1 MQIHATADVD
11 SSASLGEDV
20 EIGAR
25 AYVGPGAVIGDHCS
39 IGRGS
44 YIAENTQLGE
54 NNILYP
60 YVVLGTPP
68 QDMKYHGEETRLVV
82 GDSNVFREFL
92 TINRGTA
99 NGEGETRI
107 GDRNFFMISSHV
119 GHDCI
124 VEDETI
130 MVNNVQLGGHCHVE
144 EGAKLMGAAAVNPF
158 VTVGK
163 MAYVGGMTRVVR
175 DVPPFMIMEGN
186 PAKVRGVNEIGLRRA
201 GYEQDK
207 IDRLAEVYKKIYR
220 TRELN
225 RSKIFER
232 IESRDE
238 TIEEVRYLVQF
249 LQRSLEGKHGRYR
262 ESLRGD

>member
-1 MQIHATADVD
+1 MQIHATAEVD

-25 AYVGPGAVIGDHCS
+25 AYVGPGATIGDKCS

-44 YIAENTQLGE
+44 YIAENTHLGE
-54 NNILYP
+54 NNKLYP
-60 YVVLGTPP
+60 YVILGTPP
-68 QDMKYHGEETRLVV
+68 QDMKYHGEKTRLVV
-82 GDSNVFREFL
+82 GDSNVFREYV
-92 TINRGTA
+92 TINRGTS
-99 NGEGETRI
+99 NGEEETRV

-130 MVNNVQLGGHCHVE
+130 MVNNVQLGGHCYVE
-144 EGAKLMGAAAVNPF
+144 TGAKLMGAAAVNPF

-232 IESRDE
+232 IESKDE

-249 LQRSLEGKHGRYR
+249 LQRSLEGRHGRYR
-262 ESLRGD
+262 ESLRED